1 LRERTDQGASDDGRY
16 AYTLGF
22 YPSHAK
28 WDGKFRDVKVKVS
41 VPGAKLRY
49 RKGYFATT
57 DAEQSAP
64 EAKLEIQSA
73 ALSPLESTT
82 LGLMVSAIPTEPAVA
97 RNITFQVGLDTLQLS
112 LKEESGHHKGG
123 VDLLFLQRDSSGKAV
138 QEEEKRIGFDFT
150 EDQYQALL
158 KSGIILQRH
167 ITAAANAA
175 EIRVLVHDSASG
187 AIGTVTVPL
196 GKLFDAPR

>member
-1 LRERTDQGASDDGRY
+1 VT
-16 AYTLGF
+16 
-22 YPSHAK
+22 
-28 WDGKFRDVKVKVS
+28 
-41 VPGAKLRY
+41 GAKLRY
-49 RKGYFATT
+49 RKGYFATSDT
-57 DAEQSAP
+57 EQSAP
-64 EAKLEIQSA
+64 EAKVEIQSA

-82 LGLMVSAIPTEPAVA
+82 LGLMVSAIPTQPAAA

-112 LKEESGHHKGG
+112 LKEDAGHYKGG
-123 VDLLFLQRDSSGKAV
+123 IDLLFLQRDSSGKAV

-150 EDQYQALL
+150 AEQYKALV

-167 ITAAANAA
+167 VTADANAA

-196 GKLFDAPR
+196 GKLMEASK